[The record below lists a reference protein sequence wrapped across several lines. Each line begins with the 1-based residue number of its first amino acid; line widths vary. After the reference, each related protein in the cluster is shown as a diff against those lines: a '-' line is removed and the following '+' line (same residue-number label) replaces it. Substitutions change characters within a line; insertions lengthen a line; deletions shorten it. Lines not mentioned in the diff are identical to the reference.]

1 MRDYRLILDTRFGP
15 NETRPMRVAGYA
27 RELPAGGE
35 SLYAQSERVRRWTSE
50 HGYQLIAMCQ
60 DVRGPS
66 GEPRGDGFRALMEV
80 VSTRHADAVV
90 VPSLDILSPDL
101 LTQEVILHD
110 LRSRDVSV
118 ISTIEEDAQILS
130 EPRLD
135 PARLLIRDV
144 LDRRVQYDDEQ
155 LAPPRPERLPTSDDD
170 VMIELV
176 TVDKHAS

>member
-1 MRDYRLILDTRFGP
+1 
-15 NETRPMRVAGYA
+15 MRVAGYA

-60 DVRGPS
+60 DVRGLN
-66 GEPRGDGFRALMEV
+66 GEPRGEGFRALMEV
-80 VSTRHADAVV
+80 VSSRHADAVIV
-90 VPSLDILSPDL
+90 SSLEILSPDL
-101 LTQEVILHD
+101 LMQEVILHD

-118 ISTIEEDAQILS
+118 ISTMEEDSQILS

-144 LDRRVQYDDEQ
+144 LDRQVQYDDEQ
-155 LAPPRPERLPTSDDD
+155 LAPPRPERIPSAEDD
-170 VMIELV
+170 VVIELV
-176 TVDKHAS
+176 SVDEAS